1 MVEPVTTV
9 LTGLALARQGI
20 DFLKTNI
27 DSFNDAAELSSQ
39 IANIFK
45 GQDEFNKAR
54 YDEKEAKK
62 LGIKNIA
69 SEMIEYKLQQEQ
81 MYDLK
86 RLVNHRFGLGFW
98 ESIVAERAKR
108 IEEHKELLKEQERKR
123 RRERQ
128 RLVDTMQTVG
138 IILALVLTL
147 IGLAL
152 LFFILFKGDGFA
164 KSDTRPSQHIGI
176 TVDEQSRRESASKT
190 KASRS

>member
-20 DFLKTNI
+20 DFLKTNM
-27 DSFNDAAELSSQ
+27 DSLQDASELSAQ
-39 IANIFK
+39 IASIFK

-54 YDEKEAKK
+54 YDPSEAKK
-62 LGIKNIA
+62 MGIKDIA
-69 SEMIEYKLQQEQ
+69 SEMIEFKLQQEQ

-108 IEEHKELLKEQERKR
+108 IEEHKQLIKEQERKKR
-123 RRERQ
+123 QERQ
-128 RLVDTMQTVG
+128 ELIDTMQTIG
-138 IILALVLTL
+138 IVIAIV
-147 IGLAL
+147 LAL
-152 LFFILFKGDGFA
+152 LGLIIMFFILTKEDNLV
-164 KSDTRPSQHIGI
+164 KSDIRPSQQFGI

>member
-20 DFLKTNI
+20 DFLKTNM
-27 DSFNDAAELSSQ
+27 DSLNDASELSAQ

-54 YDEKEAKK
+54 YDPAEAKK
-62 LGIKNIA
+62 MGIKDIA
-69 SEMIEYKLQQEQ
+69 SEMIEFKLQQEQ

-108 IEEHKELLKEQERKR
+108 IEEHKELIKEQERKK

-128 RLVDTMQTVG
+128 EFIDTMQTVG
-138 IILALVLTL
+138 IVIAIVLALVGL
-147 IGLAL
+147 IM
-152 LFFILFKGDGFA
+152 LFFILTKEDSFA
-164 KSDTRPSQHIGI
+164 KSNTRPSQHIGI